1 MTFPD
6 RSPRSRLAAAPL
18 CFFPGWI
25 GAHRFYVGKIGTGLL
40 MVLTLGGFG
49 LWSLI
54 DLIFIICGGFTDD
67 AGLRLVS
74 WMPAEDAPS
83 PRSEELQGR
92 MDRIDRQLTDLQGVM
107 IDMTDRLDRRRYGHL
122 A

>member
-6 RSPRSRLAAAPL
+6 RSPRSRLAAALL
-18 CFFPGWI
+18 CFFLGWI

-54 DLIFIICGGFTDD
+54 DLIFIVCGGFTDD

-74 WMPAEDAPS
+74 WMPAEGAASDRA
-83 PRSEELQGR
+83 RELQGR

-107 IDMTDRLDRRRYGHL
+107 IDMTDKLDRRRYGHL

>member
-1 MTFPD
+1 MTGAG
-6 RSPRSRLAAAPL
+6 RSQRSRLAAALL
-18 CFFPGWI
+18 CFFLGWT
-25 GAHRFYVGKIGTGLL
+25 GAHRFYAGKAGTGLL

-54 DLIFIICGGFTDD
+54 DLILIVCGAFTDAD
-67 AGLRLVS
+67 GRPLSS
-74 WMPAEDAPS
+74 WMPAEAAAAPGA
-83 PRSEELQGR
+83 EELHGR

-107 IDMTDRLDRRRYGHL
+107 IDMADKLDRRRYGKL

>member
-1 MTFPD
+1 MTGPD
-6 RSPRSRLAAAPL
+6 RSPRSRLAAALL
-18 CFFPGWI
+18 CFFLGWL
-25 GAHRFYVGKIGTGLL
+25 GAHRFYVGKVGTGLL

-49 LWSLI
+49 IWSLV

-74 WMPAEDAPS
+74 WTPAEGAPPS
-83 PRSEELQGR
+83 RAEELRGR

-107 IDMTDRLDRRRYGHL
+107 IDMAEKLDRRRYGQL
-122 A
+122 T